1 MDPRMNGQ
9 EKSTPSPETPIAQA
23 TCLKLFVTFSRIG
36 LFTLGGGLA
45 MTTVMRHELVLK
57 RHWVSE
63 ADFMAELSIAT
74 LIPGPIAVNMAYL
87 QGRRLH
93 GASGAATAVIA
104 TVLPSFIT
112 ILLLAL
118 FATPYLHHP
127 GVTAFLRGC
136 AIAVAGQLAFT
147 GWVFARRHLR
157 TVRHGV
163 VCAVGLIAVALFN
176 LHPVWA
182 ILLAGAAGYWLCGN
196 PRPLSEQTS
205 GTEPPRPHP

>member
-1 MDPRMNGQ
+1 MNGPDKNISSK
-9 EKSTPSPETPIAQA
+9 EITATRA
-23 TCLKLFVTFSRIG
+23 TCRNLFITFSRIG

-57 RHWVSE
+57 RQWVSE

-93 GASGAATAVIA
+93 GASGAATSVFA
-104 TVLPSFIT
+104 TILPSFII
-112 ILLLAL
+112 ILLVAL

-127 GVTAFLRGC
+127 GVTAFLQGC
-136 AIAVAGQLAFT
+136 AVAVAGQLAFT

-157 TVRHGV
+157 TVRNGL
-163 VCAVGLIAVALFN
+163 VCAAGLIAVGGLH
-176 LHPVWA
+176 LHPVCA
-182 ILLAGAAGYWLCGN
+182 ILLTGAAGYWLCGN
-196 PRPLSEQTS
+196 TRTAS
-205 GTEPPRPHP
+205 GTMTGAEPPRQQP